1 MEIMETP
8 TMGAGARQPSLG
20 TRQESEELQR
30 WAGNGPGT
38 TRDPWAT
45 LSLRSRTSAGAGC
58 GMESACLS
66 QPRPSSSPHVGP
78 PRHLAG
84 ATLISGA
91 EAPGAKALLSFPP
104 EKQTDLLAWKLPA
117 QAVRFSAPATLPPR
131 SPALCCLQNPKL
143 FWENSQASKRSSREL
158 LSLGVRD
165 HIVMMFLEEG
175 GRI

>member
-20 TRQESEELQR
+20 TRHESEELQR

-45 LSLRSRTSAGAGC
+45 LSLRSWTSAGAGC

-84 ATLISGA
+84 GHPDLWGRSPRGQGSAEFPTRKANRSSGM
-91 EAPGAKALLSFPP
+91 EAPS
-104 EKQTDLLAWKLPA
+104 T
-117 QAVRFSAPATLPPR
+117 
-131 SPALCCLQNPKL
+131 
-143 FWENSQASKRSSREL
+143 
-158 LSLGVRD
+158 
-165 HIVMMFLEEG
+165 
-175 GRI
+175 GR